1 MEGGVEA
8 TIFTGSV
15 GGTVK
20 IETQSANYRNTR
32 FDMGITR
39 DSLPIKNNK
48 VPRWL
53 NFGSALFC
61 THKKNATS
69 AICGDPHAL
78 PLRQDGYEL
87 IS

>member
-8 TIFTGSV
+8 TIFAGSV

-39 DSLPIKNNK
+39 DSLSIKNNK

-61 THKKNATS
+61 THKKMQQAPS
-69 AICGDPHAL
+69 VGIHML
-78 PLRQDGYEL
+78 YH
-87 IS
+87 